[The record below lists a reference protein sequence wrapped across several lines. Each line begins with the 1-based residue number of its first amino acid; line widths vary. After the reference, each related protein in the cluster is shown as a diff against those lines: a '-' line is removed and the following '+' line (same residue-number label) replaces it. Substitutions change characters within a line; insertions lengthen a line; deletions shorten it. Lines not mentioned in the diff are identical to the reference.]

1 MKKKL
6 VALLLVAVMTIAASV
21 IPASAANYDGIDYS
35 AVKGANLYVNSY
47 DNLTLCVQGEEG
59 DPGLLGADHVAD
71 CYGMIFFCTPE
82 STGSINLVVN
92 AENNGW
98 TNGDAVEPVAYD
110 GGVYYTNFGSTS
122 PFVNGESYS
131 QYGPCNWSGANLVVV
146 GYALLGK
153 DGNYIAKEGTCP
165 ATSPVAGAS
174 LPKTGVV
181 SAAVLYAI
189 GSVLVGAGVVVTKK
203 SRKED

>member
-6 VALLLVAVMTIAASV
+6 VALLLVAVMTIAAAV
-21 IPASAANYDGIDYS
+21 IPAAAANYDGIDYS

-47 DNLTLCVQGEEG
+47 DNLTLCVQGEAG

-71 CYGMIFFCTPE
+71 AYGLIVFCTPE
-82 STGSINLVVN
+82 STGNLHLAIN

-98 TNGDAVEPVAYD
+98 NSDVASEPVAFD
-110 GGVYYTNFGSTS
+110 GGVYYARVETAS

-131 QYGPCNWSGANLVVV
+131 QY
-146 GYALLGK
+146 K
-153 DGNYIAKEGTCP
+153 DGNYVAKDGTVP
-165 ATSPVAGAS
+165 ATSPLAGAS

-189 GSVLVGAGVVVTKK
+189 GSALVGAGVVVTKK
-203 SRKED
+203 SRNED

>member
-6 VALLLVAVMTIAASV
+6 VALLLVAVMTIAAAV
-21 IPASAANYDGIDYS
+21 IPAAAANYDGIDYS

-47 DNLTLCVQGEEG
+47 DNLTLCVQGEAG

-71 CYGMIFFCTPE
+71 AYGLIVFCTPE
-82 STGSINLVVN
+82 STGNLHLAIN

-98 TNGDAVEPVAYD
+98 NSDVASEPVAFD
-110 GGVYYTNFGSTS
+110 GGVYYARVETAS

-131 QYGPCNWSGANLVVV
+131 QYCICNWSGANVVIT
-146 GYALLGK
+146 GYALVGK
-153 DGNYIAKEGTCP
+153 DGNYVAKDGTVP
-165 ATSPVAGAS
+165 ATSPLAGAS

-189 GSVLVGAGVVVTKK
+189 GSALVGAGVVVTKK